1 MKDTMNG
8 NDIIALGL
16 GLQAPWEITGQLLD
30 TSKSPHELRLTI
42 AAGPGALFPCPVC
55 GKLCHAHDFK
65 EMSWRHLNFFQH
77 HCIIS
82 ASVPRVRCPEHKV
95 RQVLVPWARQGSSF
109 TLLFEQ
115 AAMLLVREMPVL
127 TTARL
132 LAMNDKRL
140 WRIVLH
146 YVQAA
151 MNRLDLGSL
160 KAFSLDETKS
170 RRGHRYVTV
179 FIDLDRT
186 DRPVVFAVAGKGRQ
200 TLEAFKKHLA
210 AHGGKAEQVMEIVS
224 DMSAAF
230 IAGVK
235 AHFPGRR
242 HTVDWFH
249 VVQLFTRAMDEVRR
263 AEARE
268 TKLPRAS
275 RWATLKNAD
284 GPLTERQLQAL
295 AELMSMDMQTS
306 KAWRIKEM
314 LRWVRKATSMR
325 GAGWRLSSFMH
336 VALKLVGDI
345 DLLKPVRKALKTV
358 EKHREGILARW
369 VSGYN
374 NARIEALHGVF
385 QAAKCRA
392 RGYRNDDTFISMIY
406 LLAAPIHNLIKST

>member
-1 MKDTMNG
+1 MNG

-16 GLQAPWEITGQLLD
+16 GLQSPWEITGQLLD

-42 AAGPGALFPCPVC
+42 AAGRGALFPCPVC

-77 HCIIS
+77 HCIIT

-95 RQVLVPWARQGSSF
+95 KQVNVPWARKGSRF

-115 AAMLLVREMPVL
+115 AAMLLAREMPVL
-127 TTARL
+127 TTAKL
-132 LAMNDKRL
+132 LEMNDKRL

-146 YVQAA
+146 YVKTA
-151 MNRLDLGSL
+151 MNRLDLSNL

-170 RRGHRYVTV
+170 RKGHRYVTV
-179 FIDLDRT
+179 FIDLDQT
-186 DRPVVFAVAGKGRQ
+186 DKPVVFAVAGKGKQ
-200 TLEAFKKHLA
+200 TLEAFKKHLIA
-210 AHGGKAEQVMEIVS
+210 QGGKAEQVIEVVS

-235 AHFPGRR
+235 AHFPNSS

-249 VVQLFTRAMDEVRR
+249 VVQLFTKAVDAVRR
-263 AEARE
+263 AEAKE
-268 TKLPRAS
+268 TKLPKAT

-284 GPLTERQLQAL
+284 GPLTEKQINAL
-295 AELMSMDMQTS
+295 AELLSMDLQTS

-325 GAGWRLSSFMH
+325 GAQWRLTSFIN
-336 VALKLVGDI
+336 VAMELVADI

-358 EKHREGILARW
+358 GKHREAILARW
-369 VSGYN
+369 ASGHS
-374 NARIEALHGVF
+374 NARIEALNGVF

-392 RGYRNDDTFISMIY
+392 RGYRNDDTFVSMIY
-406 LLAAPIHNLIKST
+406 LLAAPIQNLLKST

>member
-1 MKDTMNG
+1 MNG

-55 GKLCHAHDFK
+55 GKFCHAHDFK

-115 AAMLLVREMPVL
+115 AAM
-127 TTARL
+127 
-132 LAMNDKRL
+132 KRL
-140 WRIVLH
+140 
-146 YVQAA
+146 
-151 MNRLDLGSL
+151 DPGSL

-200 TLEAFKKHLA
+200 TLDAFKKHLA

-249 VVQLFTRAMDEVRR
+249 VVQLFTRAMDEGGR

-268 TKLPRAS
+268 TKLPGAS

-358 EKHREGILARW
+358 EQHREAILARW

-392 RGYRNDDTFISMIY
+392 RGYRSDDTFICMIY